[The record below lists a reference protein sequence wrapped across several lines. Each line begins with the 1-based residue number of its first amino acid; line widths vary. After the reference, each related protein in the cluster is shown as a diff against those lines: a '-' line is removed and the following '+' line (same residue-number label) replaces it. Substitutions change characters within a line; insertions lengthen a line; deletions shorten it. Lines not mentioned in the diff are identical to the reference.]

1 MPAEIALW
9 SLLSVALV
17 ISVVTDLSTRRILDV
32 VTYPALAI
40 LLGLRF
46 VYEGVGDLEHGLV
59 SGLVSAAGA
68 AATFALVNLFWRKKG
83 FGWGDVKLIAAVGAA
98 MGYPGVVAAL
108 IFISLVGSLQ
118 TIVTLIW
125 QGAVWETI
133 GSVFRR
139 LASRV
144 KLLDASKIQ
153 EPPGRHVP
161 YGVAIAL
168 GSFWA
173 MWWEHSQPRSFV
185 Q

>member
-1 MPAEIALW
+1 
-9 SLLSVALV
+9 
-17 ISVVTDLSTRRILDV
+17 
-32 VTYPALAI
+32 
-40 LLGLRF
+40 
-46 VYEGVGDLEHGLV
+46 
-59 SGLVSAAGA
+59 
-68 AATFALVNLFWRKKG
+68 
-83 FGWGDVKLIAAVGAA
+83 